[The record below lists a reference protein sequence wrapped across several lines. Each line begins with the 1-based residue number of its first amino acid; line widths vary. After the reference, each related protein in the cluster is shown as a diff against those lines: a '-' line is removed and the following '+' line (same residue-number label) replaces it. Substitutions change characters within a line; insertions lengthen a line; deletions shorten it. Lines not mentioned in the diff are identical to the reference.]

1 MGLREL
7 MRIEVEEREPE
18 RVNSL
23 EYLQRIY
30 RDPAQPTSVRMR
42 AAIES
47 LPFENP
53 RLSAVG
59 VGCLTND
66 TFAERL
72 DRAIRASDR
81 ARLIEGHAIRD
92 GRQGC
97 E

>member
-7 MRIEVEEREPE
+7 MRVEVEEREPE

-30 RDPAQPTSVRMR
+30 RDPMQPTSVRMR
-42 AAIES
+42 AAIEA
-47 LPFENP
+47 LQFEN
-53 RLSAVG
+53 RKLSSIG
-59 VGCLTND
+59 VGYLTND

-72 DRAIRASDR
+72 ERAIDRSDR
-81 ARLIEGHAIRD
+81 AKVIEARAIEVED
-92 GRQGC
+92 H